1 MNIELN
7 LIKINLK
14 SKHELNYY
22 IYCYMSMKIVFLY
35 FILQLF
41 SIYNILIYNIYN
53 IYYEIFIII
62 QNGIK
67 HTRFRNNS
75 VKSIF

>member
-22 IYCYMSMKIVFLY
+22 IYCYMSMKIVFPY